1 MMTQDPYQK
10 QQKRGKL
17 KITQEDVVRVIM
29 RIIDIN
35 GLDAAKTAFGQMND
49 YFSTKKGWAET
60 ADEVYDLLADKRKE
74 EKLELREEKMETQR
88 AGAANIVVMNQNKN
102 ESIST
107 GIGKVDQLNGVI
119 EDGAE
124 VTHTK
129 HN

>member
-1 MMTQDPYQK
+1 MMTQGPNQK
-10 QQKRGKL
+10 QRKRGKL
-17 KITQEDVVRVIM
+17 KITQEDVVKVVM
-29 RIIDIN
+29 RIIDVK
-35 GLDAAKTAFGQMND
+35 GLDAANAAFGQLND
-49 YFSTKKGWAET
+49 CFSTKKGWAET

-74 EKLELREEKMETQR
+74 EKLELREEKLETQR

>member
-1 MMTQDPYQK
+1 MTQDPNPK

-60 ADEVYDLLADKRKE
+60 ADEVYDLLAGKRKE
-74 EKLELREEKMETQR
+74 EKRELREEKLETQR
-88 AGAANIVVMNQNKN
+88 AGAANIVMMNKN
-102 ESIST
+102 DLT
-107 GIGKVDQLNGVI
+107 GIGKVDQVNGVI

>member
-17 KITQEDVVRVIM
+17 KITQEDVVKVVM
-29 RIIDIN
+29 RIIDVK
-35 GLDAAKTAFGQMND
+35 GLDAANAAFGQLND
-49 YFSTKKGWAET
+49 CFSTKKGWAET
-60 ADEVYDLLADKRKE
+60 ADEVYDLLAGKRKE
-74 EKLELREEKMETQR
+74 EKRELREEKLETQR
-88 AGAANIVVMNQNKN
+88 AGAANIVMMNKN
-102 ESIST
+102 DLT
-107 GIGKVDQLNGVI
+107 GIGKVDQVNGVI

>member
-88 AGAANIVVMNQNKN
+88 AGAANIIVMNKN
-102 ESIST
+102 QCDAT
-107 GIGKVDQLNGVI
+107 GINQVDQLNGVI

>member
-1 MMTQDPYQK
+1 MMTQDPNQK

-60 ADEVYDLLADKRKE
+60 ADEVYGLLADKRKE
-74 EKLELREEKMETQR
+74 EKQELREEKLETQR
-88 AGAANIVVMNQNKN
+88 AGAANIIMMNKQR
-102 ESIST
+102 
-107 GIGKVDQLNGVI
+107 
-119 EDGAE
+119 
-124 VTHTK
+124 
-129 HN
+129 

>member
-74 EKLELREEKMETQR
+74 EKLELREEKLETQW

>member
-74 EKLELREEKMETQR
+74 EKLETQR

>member
-74 EKLELREEKMETQR
+74 EKLETQR
-88 AGAANIVVMNQNKN
+88 AGAANIVMMNKN
-102 ESIST
+102 DST
-107 GIGKVDQLNGVI
+107 GIGKVDQVNGVI

>member
-10 QQKRGKL
+10 QKKRGKL

-74 EKLELREEKMETQR
+74 EKLELREEKLETQR

>member
-1 MMTQDPYQK
+1 MMTQDPNQK

-88 AGAANIVVMNQNKN
+88 AGAANIIVMNKN
-102 ESIST
+102 QCDAT
-107 GIGKVDQLNGVI
+107 GINQVDQLNGVI

>member
-74 EKLELREEKMETQR
+74 EKLELREEKLETQR
-88 AGAANIVVMNQNKN
+88 AGAANIVMMNKN
-102 ESIST
+102 DST
-107 GIGKVDQLNGVI
+107 GIGKVDQVNGVI

>member
-74 EKLELREEKMETQR
+74 EKLELREEKLETQR

>member
-60 ADEVYDLLADKRKE
+60 ADEVYDLLAGKRKE
-74 EKLELREEKMETQR
+74 EKRELREEKLETQR
-88 AGAANIVVMNQNKN
+88 AGAANIVMMNKN
-102 ESIST
+102 DLT
-107 GIGKVDQLNGVI
+107 GIGKVDQVNGVI

>member
-74 EKLELREEKMETQR
+74 EKLELREEKLETQR
-88 AGAANIVVMNQNKN
+88 AGAANIVLMNKN
-102 ESIST
+102 DST
-107 GIGKVDQLNGVI
+107 GIGKVDQVNGVI

>member
-1 MMTQDPYQK
+1 MTQDPNPK